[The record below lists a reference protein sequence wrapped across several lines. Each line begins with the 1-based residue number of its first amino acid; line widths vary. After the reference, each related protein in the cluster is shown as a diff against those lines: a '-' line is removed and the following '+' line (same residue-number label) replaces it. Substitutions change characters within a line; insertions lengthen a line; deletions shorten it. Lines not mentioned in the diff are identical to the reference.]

1 MYQFLH
7 LLIPIVRV
15 FLTPLLCGIT
25 KPFKSNKFVPYS
37 YLVALSLQEEQDET
51 TRGPQTHVYPIRPDV
66 PQPLPNQAPT
76 QESAQ
81 TNQEWSE

>member
-1 MYQFLH
+1 MHQFLH
-7 LLIPIVRV
+7 LLIPIVRG

-25 KPFKSNKFVPYS
+25 KPFKSNLFLNS

-51 TRGPQTHVYPIRPDV
+51 TRGPQTHVYPGGPDV
-66 PQPLPNQAPT
+66 PQPLTNQTPT
-76 QESAQ
+76 QQSAQ